1 MRNFAFP
8 VLTVR
13 DPREGA
19 GARACFRSQDTT
31 FFVLAFGAAAS
42 AHAYEPSARSVFNT
56 NKKRMRK
63 YVAIIIFLSVMSA
76 VPLPVVAAA
85 GRADS
90 LHLAVDELFRRGV
103 VTSLQVQV
111 AALRERSAGESVQA
125 ARRAALPDLTVGI
138 DAGAIG
144 QPVVFE
150 RGLSQPTR
158 PATPDWSQSYAVSLR
173 QPLYDAGRIRRG
185 VKRAGLQRLLAART
199 AEGDM
204 ADVKLTLLGAYLDLM
219 RLYKQE
225 EVLGENIAESER
237 RLADIRRLHREGVV
251 TNNDV
256 LRSELRLREDSLAL
270 NEVRNALRLTSQ
282 ELDVALG
289 LDESTLIVPDTAFLA
304 RLPAL
309 PAAGGVEAC
318 IRAAYDANP
327 SLLGLKTQTDIAL
340 TDLATARAAVLP
352 TVSLVAGNT
361 LARPVTRTMTDL
373 FNNTWS
379 VGLSLSVSLSALY
392 KSRPD
397 VSRARHDVALAR
409 NAEERQR
416 QTLRMDVRRAWTRH
430 QEAVERIGAML
441 LSIRQAD
448 ENYRIMRNRY
458 LNRLAILTDLLDA
471 GTLRLDARLQYVTAR
486 TQAVYAYYELLRAC
500 GGL

>member
-1 MRNFAFP
+1 MRKRIILSVSLMAM
-8 VLTVR
+8 LWAGL
-13 DPREGA
+13 PRP
-19 GARACFRSQDTT
+19 
-31 FFVLAFGAAAS
+31 AAA
-42 AHAYEPSARSVFNT
+42 V
-56 NKKRMRK
+56 
-63 YVAIIIFLSVMSA
+63 
-76 VPLPVVAAA
+76 
-85 GRADS
+85 ADS
-90 LHLAVDELFRRGV
+90 LRLGVGELFRRGV
-103 VTSLQVQV
+103 AASLQVQ
-111 AALRERSAGESVQA
+111 ADALRERSAAAGEQA
-125 ARRAALPDLTVGI
+125 ARRAALPELTVGV

-144 QPVVFE
+144 QPVVFAH
-150 RGLSQPTR
+150 GLSDPTR
-158 PATPDWSQSYAVSLR
+158 PDTPDWSQSYAVSLR

-237 RLADIRRLHREGVV
+237 RLTDIRRLHREGVV

-270 NEVRNALRLTSQ
+270 SEARNALRLTSQ

-289 LDESTLIVPDTAFLA
+289 LDETTLIVPDTAFLDH
-304 RLPAL
+304 LPAP
-309 PAAGGVEAC
+309 PADGGVEAF
-318 IRAAYDANP
+318 IRAAYAANP
-327 SLLGLKTQTDIAL
+327 SLLGLKTQTDVAL
-340 TDLATARAAVLP
+340 TDLAATRAAVLP

-361 LARPVTRTMTDL
+361 LARPITRTMTDL
-373 FNNTWS
+373 FNNAWS
-379 VGLSLSVSLSALY
+379 VGLSMSMSLSALY
-392 KSRPD
+392 KNGPD
-397 VSRARHDVALAR
+397 VSRARHAVALAR
-409 NAEERQR
+409 NAEEQQR

-430 QEAVERIGAML
+430 REAVDRTGAMR

-458 LNRLAILTDLLDA
+458 LNHLAILTDLLDA
-471 GTLRLDARLQYVTAR
+471 GSLRLDARLQYVTAR

-500 GGL
+500 GRL